1 MQPVPSASVKSNY
14 YAVVDV
20 EKCTGC
26 ETCLDRCQ
34 MEAIEIVDNINSI
47 NLDRC
52 IGCGLCVSTCED
64 NAMSLSRKSADE
76 LYEPPKSSDKKLERI
91 AQDRGKI

>member
-1 MQPVPSASVKSNY
+1 
-14 YAVVDV
+14 VDDM
-20 EKCTGC
+20 KT
-26 ETCLDRCQ
+26 
-34 MEAIEIVDNINSI
+34 I

-76 LYEPPKSSDKKLERI
+76 LYEPPKSTDEKLARI
-91 AQDRGKI
+91 AQERGKI

>member
-1 MQPVPSASVKSNY
+1 
-14 YAVVDV
+14 VDDM
-20 EKCTGC
+20 KT
-26 ETCLDRCQ
+26 
-34 MEAIEIVDNINSI
+34 I

-76 LYEPPKSSDKKLERI
+76 LYEPPKSTDEKFVRI
-91 AQDRGKI
+91 AQERGKI